1 MLWEDL
7 VMLEKKYKILTK
19 KELLKLYGGWG
30 YSLWLEYGWKKTVRQ
45 WLKG

>member
-30 YSLWLEYGWKKTVRQ
+30 YSLWLKYGWKKTVRQ
-45 WLKG
+45 WLKR